1 MKLYP
6 QDLQEIARLTL
17 EHYNQRTEEFWK
29 GTRDH
34 SVSQQ
39 GFWASRSSLFCS
51 VFSMRSSAYT

>member
-39 GFWASRSSLFCS
+39 GFWASRS
-51 VFSMRSSAYT
+51 